1 VFAAESACG
10 LVRAS
15 ATVGTVETVPA
26 CDSQRIVSSAFS
38 PSRIPFPLSSVAQ
51 HIPAATAAA
60 DPDEEP
66 PGMYSSFHGFRAGP
80 KKLSRPVV
88 LFVLPTTIA
97 PAAFRYATATAS
109 CAGTRSL
116 KCSKAAV
123 VLILAVS

>member
-1 VFAAESACG
+1 
-10 LVRAS
+10 
-15 ATVGTVETVPA
+15 VETVPA

-88 LFVLPTTIA
+88 PIPSWRMFVLPTTIA

-109 CAGTRSL
+109 CAGTRSF
-116 KCSKAAV
+116 KCAKAAV